1 MSHPS
6 KKPTR
11 WQQMSWG
18 SRLVA
23 LPVWGYR
30 LFISPWLPPSCRY
43 RPTCSEYALE
53 ALKLHGP
60 IKGGYL
66 TTRRLMRC
74 HPFGGHGYDPVPGSE
89 TTGEKSRHHNHS
101 CGHAHAH
108 LDAQVQTNNNPA
120 SQGTP
125 L

>member
-1 MSHPS
+1 MSRHPH
-6 KKPTR
+6 KPNR
-11 WQQMSWG
+11 WKEMSWG

-30 LFISPWLPPSCRY
+30 LLISPWLPPSCRY
-43 RPTCSEYALE
+43 QPTCSQYALE

-60 IKGGYL
+60 FKGGYL
-66 TTRRLMRC
+66 TARRLLRC
-74 HPFGGHGYDPVPGSE
+74 HPFGSHGYDPVPGSD
-89 TTGEKSRHHNHS
+89 TSDGPHHPSSS

-108 LDAQVQTNNNPA
+108 PHTHKDNNPA